1 MADEWTS
8 TRPWV
13 SAYAHCLYTSKLNDT
28 LTPRQEPGH
37 TQGWPQRSNSRK
49 WPNFWK
55 SPLLPH
61 KTWNTP
67 PTQNYPPLQ
76 KLTTPYPGTA
86 LAFWDGPWSLY
97 GVCFSVNKPT
107 WYPSLCLSLNS
118 FCDETSRTWALSFPG
133 GSVVKNL
140 LVSAEDI
147 DLTPGPGRSYMLWG
161 NYSSPICTWT
171 LEPRSCN

>member
-76 KLTTPYPGTA
+76 KLTTPILPCSSCLLTRPTLYLWSVYPPPID
-86 LAFWDGPWSLY
+86 LFSLY
-97 GVCFSVNKPT
+97 CG
-107 WYPSLCLSLNS
+107 LLLNS
-118 FCDETSRTWALSFPG
+118 FLLEAKNPRLVAETQTRPAMRPSSLFPASPSFHANDRRHILQN
-133 GSVVKNL
+133 SN
-140 LVSAEDI
+140 I
-147 DLTPGPGRSYMLWG
+147 
-161 NYSSPICTWT
+161 
-171 LEPRSCN
+171 